1 MNHTFPNLN
10 ILAYLAA
17 LLLAPLLS
25 GVINRTKA
33 WFGGRRGP
41 PLLQLYFDLFRLLRK
56 GVVYSRT
63 TTWVFRFAPL
73 ATLAAMLLALAILPM
88 APNTPGLIA
97 FQGDIFL
104 LIYLLVMARFFTVLG
119 ALDTGSSFEGMGAS
133 REVLYAALAEPILL
147 ISLATLAT
155 PASTLSLS
163 AIVLNQPDLPG
174 AQWWNPQLAII
185 AICLFIVL
193 LVENCRIPFDDP
205 NTHLELTMIHEVMV
219 LDNSGP
225 DLAFILY
232 ASALKLWLLAG
243 LVAHCLI
250 GFLPFPD
257 ATFLPVFAATMFT
270 VAVLVGVV
278 ESCMARLRLVR
289 VPYLLVGTAVLALV
303 AFFATKSFTPK

>member
-1 MNHTFPNLN
+1 MNHELLLSA
-10 ILAYLAA
+10 ILYLLA
-17 LLLAPLLS
+17 LLLAPFLL
-25 GVINRTKA
+25 GLINRTKA

-63 TTWVFRFAPL
+63 TTWIFRFAPIAVLAALLL
-73 ATLAAMLLALAILPM
+73 ATAILPM
-88 APNTPGLIA
+88 APGVPGLLS
-97 FQGDIFL
+97 FKGDIFL
-104 LIYLLVMARFFTVLG
+104 LIYLLAAARFFTVLG

-147 ISLATLAT
+147 ISLATLSSPTAT
-155 PASTLSLS
+155 FSLS
-163 AIVLNQPDLPG
+163 AIVFKPADL
-174 AQWWNPQLAII
+174 ANAHWDPQLAII

-205 NTHLELTMIHEVMV
+205 NTHLELTMVHEVMV

-232 ASALKLWLLAG
+232 AASLKLWLLAG

-250 GFLPFPD
+250 GFMPLPD
-257 ATFLPVFAATMFT
+257 AAIPLAFAVAMAGI
-270 VAVLVGVV
+270 AVLIGVV
-278 ESCMARLRLVR
+278 ESIMARLRLLR
-289 VPYLLVGTAVLALV
+289 VPYLLVGTSVLALV
-303 AFFATKSFTPK
+303 AFFATKG